1 MPRHATGYDAM
12 QRLEVRIAA
21 GELEP
26 TVIRKDIERP
36 TRASDYWRDVGMY
49 GMGVGTALAAG
60 AFGAVWM
67 VSEYYQVFALDAAF
81 AAALA
86 AWGLGF
92 TLVSWAQF
100 ADFNDRLWASEKEEA
115 QFATS
120 GPVSRP
126 YVATS
131 RSTYALVPEPDNYP
145 GAAQTFAQAVLE
157 GKAELTEKGARRY
170 GYSRDSWTELR
181 DWLIAHGV
189 ATWKD
194 EKNRRLG
201 IEVTGSGSERALM
214 HIADGDYL

>member
-26 TVIRKDIERP
+26 TVVMKDVEKPERP
-36 TRASDYWRDVGMY
+36 SDYWKDVGAY
-49 GMGVGTALAAG
+49 AMGVGIALGAG
-60 AFGAVWM
+60 AFGVTWLISSYIGVAK
-67 VSEYYQVFALDAAF
+67 FDIP
-81 AAALA
+81 LA
-86 AWGLGF
+86 ASLVGWGFGF
-92 TLVSWAQF
+92 ALVSWAQYGN
-100 ADFNDRLWASEKEEA
+100 FNKRLWTSRKEEA
-115 QFATS
+115 QFTTS
-120 GPVSRP
+120 GPASRP
-126 YVATS
+126 YVATP
-131 RSTYALVPEPDNYP
+131 RSTYSLVPEPDNYP

-157 GKAELTEKGARRY
+157 GKAQLTESGAGRY

-181 DWLIAHGV
+181 DWLVAHGV